1 MTKNLEKMNSWS
13 LKKPYLEKRI
23 KNYDSALTN
32 NFCKV
37 FPIKNMNGMKPLA
50 QGYERYETIGAGVK
64 ELGSRAIGD
73 RFESWLN
80 VFHVPT
86 SSALE

>member
-37 FPIKNMNGMKPLA
+37 FRIKNMNGMKPLA
-50 QGYERYETIGAGVK
+50 QGSK
-64 ELGSRAIGD
+64 
-73 RFESWLN
+73 SWAP
-80 VFHVPT
+80 VR
-86 SSALE
+86 

>member
-50 QGYERYETIGAGVK
+50 QG
-64 ELGSRAIGD
+64 
-73 RFESWLN
+73 
-80 VFHVPT
+80 
-86 SSALE
+86 